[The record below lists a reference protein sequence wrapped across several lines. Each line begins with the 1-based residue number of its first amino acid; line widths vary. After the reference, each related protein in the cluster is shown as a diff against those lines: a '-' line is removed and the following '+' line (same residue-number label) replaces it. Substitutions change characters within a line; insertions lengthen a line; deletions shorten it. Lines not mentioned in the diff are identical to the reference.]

1 MESIFRSAYEMDRP
15 IGMKKK
21 LLFGIG
27 ILFLFLAIGAEFIA
41 NDDPI
46 LYTYKG
52 EWKCGTCAEW
62 PGRQQHQT
70 PKESEA
76 IIQPL
81 FRFDAQTLSQ
91 ESKYLS
97 TPLSSEGS
105 GTHWLG
111 TDSQSRDV
119 LAGIIYGTRYA
130 LLIGIISVFFAML
143 SGIISG
149 GLAAYYSDNRLRIP
163 YFVWAP
169 FLILSMA
176 IIYLIY
182 YAVVPAIWGA
192 ILMALLFGLFFFS
205 AKSTSGTRIPINQ
218 FVTKTI
224 ELFDSLPA
232 LFVLLA
238 WSATVQTWNIWTLSL
253 LIAFFRWP
261 TFARLVRSEMTPWA
275 HSPWIMSLR
284 GLKMSDFWII
294 RTQLV
299 NLIIIPISVHAAFAV
314 AGSVS
319 IEATLTFL
327 GFGLGVETQS
337 WGRLLS
343 DARQYFQAWWLVVFP
358 GLFLFLFL
366 WWTNAIAQYIQAQA
380 KKTSP

>member
-1 MESIFRSAYEMDRP
+1 
-15 IGMKKK
+15 MKKK
-21 LLFGIG
+21 LLVGIG
-27 ILFLFLAIGAEFIA
+27 VLFFLLAVGAEFIA

-46 LYTYKG
+46 LYRIDG
-52 EWKCGTCAEW
+52 EWKCGACAEW

-70 PKESEA
+70 PKEHKV
-76 IIQPL
+76 ILQPL
-81 FRFDAQTLSQ
+81 IQFDARTLSK
-91 ESKYLS
+91 ESQYLAP
-97 TPLSSEGS
+97 PLSPEKA

-130 LLIGIISVFFAML
+130 LLIGLISVFFAML
-143 SGIISG
+143 VGLTLG
-149 GLAAYYSDNRLRIP
+149 GLAAYYGDTRFRVS
-163 YFVWAP
+163 
-169 FLILSMA
+169 
-176 IIYLIY
+176 YLIWIPLLLATIALVY
-182 YAVVPAIWGA
+182 LIHYAFVSPVWGA
-192 ILMALLFGLFFFS
+192 IILALLISILFFS
-205 AKSTSGTRIPINQ
+205 VQTKSGNRIPINQ
-218 FVTKTI
+218 FVTKCI

-238 WSATVQTWNIWTLSL
+238 WAATIEDWNIWTLSL

-261 TFARLVRSEMTPWA
+261 TFARLIRSEMTPWA
-275 HSPWIMSLR
+275 HSAWIKSLR

-294 RTQLV
+294 RSQLL
-299 NLIIIPISVHAAFAV
+299 NLVIIPISVHAAFAV
-314 AGSVS
+314 AGAVS

-366 WWTNAIAQYIQAQA
+366 WWTNAIARLIQAQA
-380 KKTSP
+380 QKTNR

>member
-1 MESIFRSAYEMDRP
+1 MDRTL
-15 IGMKKK
+15 GMKKK
-21 LLFGIG
+21 LLTGIG

-46 LYTYKG
+46 LYSHKG
-52 EWKCGTCAEW
+52 EWKCGACAEW
-62 PGRQQHQT
+62 GGRKQHQT
-70 PKESEA
+70 PKDHKA
-76 IIQPL
+76 IIQPII
-81 FRFDAQTLSQ
+81 RFDARTLSK
-91 ESKYLS
+91 ESQYLS
-97 TPLSSEGS
+97 PPLNHEDL

-143 SGIISG
+143 TGIVLG
-149 GLAAYYSDNRLRIP
+149 GLAAYYSDIRLRVS
-163 YFVWAP
+163 YFVWIP
-169 FLILSMA
+169 VLLLSMA
-176 IIYLIY
+176 LIYLIY
-182 YAVVPAIWGA
+182 YALVPAIWGA
-192 ILMALLFGLFFFS
+192 ILMAILVGLFFFS
-205 AKSTSGTRIPINQ
+205 SKSSSGTRIPINQ
-218 FVTKTI
+218 FVTKAI

-238 WSATVQTWNIWTLSL
+238 WAATVENWNIWTLSL

-275 HSPWIMSLR
+275 QSPWITSLR
-284 GLKMSDFWII
+284 GLNMSDFWII
-294 RTQLV
+294 RTQLI
-299 NLIIIPISVHAAFAV
+299 NLIVIPISVHAAFAV

-366 WWTNAIAQYIQAQA
+366 WWTNAIARYIQTQA
-380 KKTSP
+380 KKTSR